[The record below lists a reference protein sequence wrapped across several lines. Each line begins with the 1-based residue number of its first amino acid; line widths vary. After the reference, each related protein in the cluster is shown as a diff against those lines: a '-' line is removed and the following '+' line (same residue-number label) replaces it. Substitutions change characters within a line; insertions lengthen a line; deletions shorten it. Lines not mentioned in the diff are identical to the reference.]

1 VLLCRGFRNSGDELL
16 GSQAA
21 LTSGLRDKSDFPL
34 GGQDSNPVHAPPP
47 DFGPDARLDSGVEC
61 RSLEA
66 AGKASGGL
74 EPRKSRKV
82 SLPRSLFLS
91 SIEQTVPPSKLLKPA
106 KPRMIAATPPNN
118 PGVDALVCD
127 ALAGPACCASRARI
141 TLRPRRTIGSAVSA
155 AAESASASAFCARPA
170 RSTRPT

>member
-1 VLLCRGFRNSGDELL
+1 MFLCQGFRNSGDKLS

-21 LTSGLRDKSDFPL
+21 LTSGRRDKSDFPL

-74 EPRKSRKV
+74 EPRKFRKV
-82 SLPRSLFLS
+82 SLLNS
-91 SIEQTVPPSKLLKPA
+91 SKPTVRVAGSPKMLDGVCLAGIPTGRVESETTLRTAKLL
-106 KPRMIAATPPNN
+106 
-118 PGVDALVCD
+118 
-127 ALAGPACCASRARI
+127 AG
-141 TLRPRRTIGSAVSA
+141 
-155 AAESASASAFCARPA
+155 
-170 RSTRPT
+170 